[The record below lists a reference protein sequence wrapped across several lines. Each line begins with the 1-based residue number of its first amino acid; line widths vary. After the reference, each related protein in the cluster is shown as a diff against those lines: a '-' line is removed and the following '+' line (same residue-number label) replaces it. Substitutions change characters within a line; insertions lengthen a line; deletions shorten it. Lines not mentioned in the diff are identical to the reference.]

1 MKYYDTYSPY
11 IVDDDYDWSYP
22 EPEMRLLCRL
32 DDLQDRLEELI
43 AKDAPYRNWD
53 IYPEDDIRYSLPEH
67 LFDIGKVE
75 RAIEL
80 AKDDLVNKYG
90 LPDPETL
97 MIDESE
103 LVAEDRVIQMTLFEI
118 LPEVLPKAA

>member
-1 MKYYDTYSPY
+1 MLKVSRQS
-11 IVDDDYDWSYP
+11 VSK
-22 EPEMRLLCRL
+22 
-32 DDLQDRLEELI
+32 LI
-43 AKDAPYRNWD
+43 AKDAPCVDGY
-53 IYPEDDIRYSLPEH
+53 ICTEDDIRYALPEY
-67 LFDIGKVE
+67 LLDIGKVE

-97 MIDESE
+97 MIDEPE
-103 LVAEDRVIQMTLFEI
+103 IVAEDRVIQMTLFEI

>member
-1 MKYYDTYSPY
+1 MKYYDIYLPY
-11 IVDDDYDWSYP
+11 IVDDDYDRSYP
-22 EPEMRLLCRL
+22 GPEMQLLCRL
-32 DDLQDRLEELI
+32 DDLHDRLEELI
-43 AKDAPYRNWD
+43 AKDASCRDWN
-53 IYPEDDIRYSLPEH
+53 IYSEDDIRYSLPEH

-103 LVAEDRVIQMTLFEI
+103 LVAEDCVAQLTLFEI